1 MLKINIDRIYVLL
14 LCSLCLGGL
23 QAQKLN
29 QAYLDYIDKYADIAV
44 TEQKKYGIPASIT
57 LAQGLLES
65 GAGLSEL
72 AVESNNHFGIKCHDT
87 WTGQKYYYD
96 DDRKNECFRKY
107 RKVEDSYEDHSQFL
121 LRPRYE
127 SLFKLKPTDYRGWA
141 HGLKKAGYATDPK
154 YAEKLIKLIEDYD
167 LHRFDVG
174 KGKTKQ
180 EKQAV
185 AQDNT
190 LADDTYPKKSSGKQ
204 LTAKSSSMGTIVAS
218 FQHEVKKRNGVKY
231 VIVSAGETFADL
243 SVEFGIPEK
252 RLMRYND
259 VAQDRHFNGGERV
272 YLQMKKNKAGK
283 ANTTHK
289 VRPDETMYDIAQ
301 LYGIKLKKLCA
312 LNGMP
317 QNIPPFEGQILRLR

>member
-1 MLKINIDRIYVLL
+1 MKRLFTIGIVLALSVTLNAQLRWNSRYQAYIEKYKDLAIAEMLKYD
-14 LCSLCLGGL
+14 
-23 QAQKLN
+23 
-29 QAYLDYIDKYADIAV
+29 
-44 TEQKKYGIPASIT
+44 IPASIT

-65 GAGLSEL
+65 GAGMSEL
-72 AVESNNHFGIKCHDT
+72 AIRGNNHFGIKCHDWRGAT
-87 WTGQKYYYD
+87 TYHTD
-96 DDRKNECFRKY
+96 DEENECFRAY
-107 RKVEDSYEDHSQFL
+107 NDVYESYEDHSKFL
-121 LRPRYE
+121 ARQPRYK

>member
-1 MLKINIDRIYVLL
+1 MLKKRINRIYVLL
-14 LCSLCLGGL
+14 SCSLCLGGL
-23 QAQKLN
+23 NAQKLN

-65 GAGLSEL
+65 GAGQSEL

-154 YAEKLIKLIEDYD
+154 YAEKLISLIEDYD
-167 LHRFDVG
+167 LHRFDTG

-180 EKQAV
+180 EKQA
-185 AQDNT
+185 AQENT
-190 LADDTYPKKSSGKQ
+190 LADETYTKKTSGRPASNASSI
-204 LTAKSSSMGTIVAS
+204 GTIAS
-218 FQHEVKKRNGVKY
+218 SIQHEVKKRNGVKY

-243 SVEFGIPEK
+243 SVEFGIPEN

-259 VAQDRHFNGGERV
+259 VSQDRHFKGGERV

-283 ANTTHK
+283 SNTTHK
-289 VRPDETMYDIAQ
+289 VRADETMYDVAQ

-317 QNIPPFEGQILRLR
+317 QNIPPFEGQVLRLR

>member
-1 MLKINIDRIYVLL
+1 MLKKRINRIYVLL
-14 LCSLCLGGL
+14 SCSLCLGGL
-23 QAQKLN
+23 NAQKLN

-65 GAGLSEL
+65 GAGQSEL

-154 YAEKLIKLIEDYD
+154 YAEKLISLIEDYD
-167 LHRFDVG
+167 LHRFDTG

-180 EKQAV
+180 EKQA
-185 AQDNT
+185 AQENT
-190 LADDTYPKKSSGKQ
+190 LEDETYTKKTSGRPASNASSI
-204 LTAKSSSMGTIVAS
+204 GTIAS
-218 FQHEVKKRNGVKY
+218 SLQHEVKKRNGVKY

-243 SVEFGIPEK
+243 SVEFGIPEN

-259 VAQDRHFNGGERV
+259 VSQDRHFKGGERV

-283 ANTTHK
+283 SNTTHK
-289 VRPDETMYDIAQ
+289 VRADETMYDVAQ

-317 QNIPPFEGQILRLR
+317 QNIPPFEGQVLRLR

>member
-1 MLKINIDRIYVLL
+1 MLKKRINRIYVLL
-14 LCSLCLGGL
+14 SCSLCLGGL
-23 QAQKLN
+23 NAQKLN

-65 GAGLSEL
+65 GAGQSEL

-154 YAEKLIKLIEDYD
+154 YAEKLISLIEDYD
-167 LHRFDVG
+167 LHRFDTG

-180 EKQAV
+180 EKQA
-185 AQDNT
+185 AQENT
-190 LADDTYPKKSSGKQ
+190 LADETYAKKTSGRPASNASSI
-204 LTAKSSSMGTIVAS
+204 GTIAS
-218 FQHEVKKRNGVKY
+218 SLQHEVKKRNGVKY

-243 SVEFGIPEK
+243 SVEFGIPEN

-259 VAQDRHFNGGERV
+259 VSQDRHFKGGERV

-283 ANTTHK
+283 SNTTHK
-289 VRPDETMYDIAQ
+289 VRADETMYDVAQ

-317 QNIPPFEGQILRLR
+317 QNIPPFEGQVLRLR

>member
-1 MLKINIDRIYVLL
+1 MLKKRINRIYVLL
-14 LCSLCLGGL
+14 SCSLCLGGL
-23 QAQKLN
+23 NAQKLN

-65 GAGLSEL
+65 GAGQSEL

-127 SLFKLKPTDYRGWA
+127 SLFKLKPTDYRAWA

-154 YAEKLIKLIEDYD
+154 YAEKLISLIEDYD
-167 LHRFDVG
+167 LHRFDTG

-180 EKQAV
+180 EKQA
-185 AQDNT
+185 AQENT
-190 LADDTYPKKSSGKQ
+190 LADETYTKKTSGKP
-204 LTAKSSSMGTIVAS
+204 ASNASSIGTIAS
-218 FQHEVKKRNGVKY
+218 SLQHEVKKRNGVKY

-243 SVEFGIPEK
+243 SVEFGIPEN

-259 VAQDRHFNGGERV
+259 VSQDRHFKGGERV

-289 VRPDETMYDIAQ
+289 VRADETMYDVAQ

-317 QNIPPFEGQILRLR
+317 QNIPPFEGQVLRLR

>member
-1 MLKINIDRIYVLL
+1 MLKKRINRIYVLL
-14 LCSLCLGGL
+14 SCSLCLGGL
-23 QAQKLN
+23 NAQKLN

-65 GAGLSEL
+65 GAGQSEL

-154 YAEKLIKLIEDYD
+154 YAEKLISLIEDYD
-167 LHRFDVG
+167 LHRFDTG

-180 EKQAV
+180 EKQA
-185 AQDNT
+185 AQENT
-190 LADDTYPKKSSGKQ
+190 LADETYTKKTSGRPASNASSI
-204 LTAKSSSMGTIVAS
+204 GTIAS
-218 FQHEVKKRNGVKY
+218 SLQHEVKKRNGVKY

-243 SVEFGIPEK
+243 SVEFGIPEN

-259 VAQDRHFNGGERV
+259 VSQDRHFKGGERV

-283 ANTTHK
+283 SNTTHK
-289 VRPDETMYDIAQ
+289 VRADETMYDVAQ

-317 QNIPPFEGQILRLR
+317 QNIPPFEGQVLRLR